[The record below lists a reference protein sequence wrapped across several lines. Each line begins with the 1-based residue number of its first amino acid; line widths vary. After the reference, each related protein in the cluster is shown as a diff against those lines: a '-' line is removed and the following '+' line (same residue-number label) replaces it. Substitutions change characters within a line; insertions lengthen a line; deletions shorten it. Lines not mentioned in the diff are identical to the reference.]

1 MRISLAEFPKQVD
14 AVADK
19 AMTEPVTI
27 TSNGRDRL
35 VLLSVE
41 EYERLKRRDRR
52 VVRLEDFTDEEM
64 ALIANA
70 EVPAEYAHLD
80 AELNDWQP

>member
-1 MRISLAEFPKQVD
+1 MKVSSAEFQKKFD
-14 AVADK
+14 SLSDK
-19 AMTEPVTI
+19 ALTEPLTI
-27 TSNGRDRL
+27 TRHGRDRL

-52 VVRLEDFTDEEM
+52 VVRLEDFTDAEM

-70 EVPAEYAHLD
+70 DVPAEYAHLD
-80 AELNDWQP
+80 SELKDWHP